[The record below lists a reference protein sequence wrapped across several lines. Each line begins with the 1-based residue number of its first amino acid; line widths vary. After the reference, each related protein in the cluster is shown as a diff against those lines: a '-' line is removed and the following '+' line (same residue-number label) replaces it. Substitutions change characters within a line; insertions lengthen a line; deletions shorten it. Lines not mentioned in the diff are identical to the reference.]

1 MKFLDPDTESAVR
14 DFLARIPADI
24 RLERA
29 ILFGSRA
36 RGEHKPDSDA
46 DLALILHERG
56 NDGQTL
62 MMLAGLAWYVFLDT
76 GIMIQPVPIATED
89 WLHPDDFLRPGFLKN
104 VERAALLR
112 AGVAEDKLPRTHNGV
127 IEVFRHH
134 AVQSGLMD
142 RQLAGELSRT
152 VSLRIKADYT
162 DLEMEP
168 VVAVPK
174 IERRDA
180 HLQPI
185 SLEETRRQARDNWL
199 RLRQQKIEGT
209 RDIGH
214 EELSPSPDNDMDE

>member
-1 MKFLDPDTESAVR
+1 
-14 DFLARIPADI
+14 
-24 RLERA
+24 
-29 ILFGSRA
+29 
-36 RGEHKPDSDA
+36 
-46 DLALILHERG
+46 
-56 NDGQTL
+56 
-62 MMLAGLAWYVFLDT
+62 
-76 GIMIQPVPIATED
+76 
-89 WLHPDDFLRPGFLKN
+89 
-104 VERAALLR
+104 
-112 AGVAEDKLPRTHNGV
+112 
-127 IEVFRHH
+127 
-134 AVQSGLMD
+134 MD

-185 SLEETRRQARDNWL
+185 SLEETRRQARENWL
-199 RLRQQKIEGT
+199 RLRQQRIEGT

>member
-1 MKFLDPDTESAVR
+1 MTWKPFARALVRKSGRALKSARHNLTDGDYDSAVNR
-14 DFLARIPADI
+14 AYYAMFDI
-24 RLERA
+24 A
-29 ILFGSRA
+29 
-36 RGEHKPDSDA
+36 
-46 DLALILHERG
+46 
-56 NDGQTL
+56 
-62 MMLAGLAWYVFLDT
+62 
-76 GIMIQPVPIATED
+76 
-89 WLHPDDFLRPGFLKN
+89 
-104 VERAALLR
+104 RAALLR

-168 VVAVPK
+168 KTATEVVEKAALFVQAVERVFSLDESSLGTEYENPSPNQDDKVSEPVVAVPK
-174 IERRDA
+174 IGRRDA
-180 HLQPI
+180 HLQTF
-185 SLEETRRQARDNWL
+185 SLEEERRRARENWW

>member
-1 MKFLDPDTESAVR
+1 MTWKPFARALVRKSGRALKSARHNLTDGDYDSAVNR
-14 DFLARIPADI
+14 AYYAMFDI
-24 RLERA
+24 A
-29 ILFGSRA
+29 
-36 RGEHKPDSDA
+36 
-46 DLALILHERG
+46 
-56 NDGQTL
+56 
-62 MMLAGLAWYVFLDT
+62 
-76 GIMIQPVPIATED
+76 
-89 WLHPDDFLRPGFLKN
+89 
-104 VERAALLR
+104 RAALLR

-185 SLEETRRQARDNWL
+185 SLEETRRQARENWL
-199 RLRQQKIEGT
+199 RLRQQRIEGT